1 MINKIIKRGDIY
13 WAQLNAHGSVQG
25 GIRPVIVISNNK
37 GNMYSPTVI
46 VVPLT
51 SNLNKTKLPTH
62 VFVSVKTGI
71 PKDSLALMEQIIT
84 INKTQLG
91 EKIGECDKSTMKRL
105 NAAYLI
111 AGGLCEIQGNK
122 LVKAM

>member
-1 MINKIIKRGDIY
+1 M
-13 WAQLNAHGSVQG
+13 QG

-62 VFVSVKTGI
+62 VFVSIKTGI
-71 PKDSLALMEQIIT
+71 PKDSLLMEQIIT

-91 EKIGECDKSTMKRL
+91 EK
-105 NAAYLI
+105 
-111 AGGLCEIQGNK
+111 
-122 LVKAM
+122 